1 VLRAGPGEPRYTA
14 FVRTVLTALVACL
27 FVVLITADRFA
38 CPDGCTDE
46 TPTQTSERASAS
58 CAICHGWSETAIV
71 AAARPGPRLLLRQPV
86 LVTNL
91 ADPALPAV
99 ERPPKDA

>member
-1 VLRAGPGEPRYTA
+1 MLPNVRAL
-14 FVRTVLTALVACL
+14 LTAIVACL
-27 FVVLITADRFA
+27 FVVMITADRFA

-46 TPTQTSERASAS
+46 APTQTNERASAA
-58 CAICHGWSETAIV
+58 CAICHGWSETPI
-71 AAARPGPRLLLRQPV
+71 AATVRPGPRLLLRQPV

-91 ADPALPAV
+91 ADPALPTV